1 MRRESTETPEQR
13 AHRIEPRVRHAG
25 LAHLLDLAKPGFDI
39 VKRVVLGVYA
49 DGFLHAGNLAYLTL
63 ITLFPF
69 FIVLAAVAQAIGQPD
84 DATRAV
90 QSMLVTLPE
99 GVRDLIA
106 AATREVL
113 SARTGALLWLGAAV
127 GLWTVTSFIETIRDI
142 LRRAYGANF
151 GRPFWQYRLGSIAV
165 TVGAIVLI
173 MAAFSA
179 QVFLTAIEE
188 LIVRFVPAAAA
199 LIDVEARWLVINLA
213 LFFGLFVVYWA
224 LAPARYR
231 ARRYPKWPGALFVTL
246 WWWGALTLL
255 PKVIAAFGG
264 YALTYGSL
272 AGVMVALLFFWV
284 VGFGLVIGA
293 HLNAALANPA
303 AAALEAERDD

>member
-1 MRRESTETPEQR
+1 MRAKSTETPEQR
-13 AHRIEPRVRHAG
+13 ALRRPLAERHAG
-25 LAHLLDLAKPGFDI
+25 LAHLLDLGKPVYD
-39 VKRVVLGVYA
+39 VAKRVLLGVYA

-63 ITLFPF
+63 MTLFPF
-69 FIVLAAVAQAIGQPD
+69 FIVLAAVAQALGQPD
-84 DATRAV
+84 DTVRAV
-90 QSMLVTLPE
+90 QSVLVTVPE
-99 GVRDLIA
+99 GVRELIA

-142 LRRAYGANF
+142 LRRAYGADY

-165 TVGAIVLI
+165 TVGAIILI

-179 QVFLTAIEE
+179 QVILTAVEE
-188 LIVRFVPAAAA
+188 VVARFLPAASW
-199 LIDVEARWLVINLA
+199 LMDVELRWVVINLA
-213 LFFGLFVVYWA
+213 LFIGLFAVYWA

-231 ARRYPKWPGALFVTL
+231 ARRYPKWPGALFVTF
-246 WWWGALTLL
+246 WWWGALALL
-255 PKVIAAFGG
+255 PKAIAAFGG

-272 AGVMVALLFFWV
+272 AGVIVALLFFWII
-284 VGFGLVIGA
+284 GFGLVIGA

-303 AAALEAERDD
+303 PVALEEAQQN

>member
-1 MRRESTETPEQR
+1 MRPESNETPEAR
-13 AHRIEPRVRHAG
+13 ATRATTPSRHAG
-25 LAHLLDLAKPGFDI
+25 LARLLDLAAPVFD
-39 VKRVVLGVYA
+39 VTKRVVLGVYA

-69 FIVLAAVAQAIGQPD
+69 FIVLAAVAQALGQPD
-84 DATRAV
+84 DAARAV

-99 GVRDLIA
+99 AVRDLIA

-113 SARTGALLWLGAAV
+113 SARTGSLLWFGAAV

-142 LRRAYGANF
+142 LRRAYGASY

-165 TVGAIVLI
+165 TVMAIVLI

-179 QVFLTAIEE
+179 QVFLTAVEE
-188 LIVRFVPAAAA
+188 FIVRFVPAAANLVDA
-199 LIDVEARWLVINLA
+199 GTQWIVINLA
-213 LFFGLFVVYWA
+213 LFIGLFAVYWA

-231 ARRYPKWPGALFVTL
+231 ARRYPKWPGALFVTF

-255 PKVIAAFGG
+255 PKAIAAFGG

-272 AGVMVALLFFWV
+272 AGVMVALLFFWI

-293 HLNAALANPA
+293 HINAALANPA
-303 AAALEAERDD
+303 TDALEAPA

>member
-1 MRRESTETPEQR
+1 MRPRSPETPEQR
-13 AHRIEPRVRHAG
+13 ALRKPLAERHAG
-25 LAHLLDLAKPGFDI
+25 LARILDIGRPIYD
-39 VKRVVLGVYA
+39 VTKRVLLGVYA

-69 FIVLAAVAQAIGQPD
+69 FIILAAVAQAIGQPD
-84 DATRAV
+84 DAARAV

-113 SARTGALLWLGAAV
+113 SARTGSLLWFGAAV

-142 LRRAYGANF
+142 LRRAYGADY

-165 TVGAIVLI
+165 TIAAIVLI
-173 MAAFSA
+173 MVAFSA
-179 QVFLTAIEE
+179 QVLLTATEE
-188 LIVRFVPAAAA
+188 VVLRFVPAARA
-199 LIDVEARWLVINLA
+199 LIDDGSQWFIVNLA
-213 LFFGLFVVYWA
+213 LFVGLFAVYWA

-231 ARRYPKWPGALFVTL
+231 ARRFPKWPGALFVTL
-246 WWWGALTLL
+246 WWYGALLLL
-255 PKVIAAFGG
+255 PKTIAAFGG

-272 AGVMVALLFFWV
+272 AGVTVALLFFWI

-303 AAALEAERDD
+303 PVALEEP